1 MASVAA
7 PTNTTL
13 PAVATPPIGLDAKPT
28 SAPIYQA
35 PPTPPLSDDEREA
48 AKASTKSEPI
58 VVDDASSAAPSAP
71 TFERR
76 MGDTELSYYLPSRA
90 DGVNDMYVPRHSQPP
105 AKLHTLTPPL
115 WLSFLLSLGISISGS
130 APHCASSP
138 RSASV
143 RPGLCSACSTHPS
156 RRASSFVHGSIR
168 MCGSHIPR
176 R

>member
-13 PAVATPPIGLDAKPT
+13 PAVATAPIGLDAKPT

-90 DGVNDMYVPRHSQPP
+90 DGVNDMYVPCHSPPP

-115 WLSFLLSLGISISGS
+115 WTFV
-130 APHCASSP
+130 P
-138 RSASV
+138 SV
-143 RPGLCSACSTHPS
+143 
-156 RRASSFVHGSIR
+156 
-168 MCGSHIPR
+168 M
-176 R
+176 

>member
-13 PAVATPPIGLDAKPT
+13 PAVATAPIGLDAKPA

-90 DGVNDMYVPRHSQPP
+90 DGVNDMYLHLGFTAPPRLVSDARVRTVWAILRLRH
-105 AKLHTLTPPL
+105 PPL
-115 WLSFLLSLGISISGS
+115 AAHVELHSYDD
-130 APHCASSP
+130 
-138 RSASV
+138 V
-143 RPGLCSACSTHPS
+143 R
-156 RRASSFVHGSIR
+156 FV
-168 MCGSHIPR
+168 
-176 R
+176 